1 MIDWLGARKP
11 LEVMLLMTV
20 VLSLGAAAVEYVV
33 VPVVE
38 GLGPCAVVT
47 PARGRGRRWRS

>member
-38 GLGPCAVVT
+38 GLVHAQ
-47 PARGRGRRWRS
+47 S